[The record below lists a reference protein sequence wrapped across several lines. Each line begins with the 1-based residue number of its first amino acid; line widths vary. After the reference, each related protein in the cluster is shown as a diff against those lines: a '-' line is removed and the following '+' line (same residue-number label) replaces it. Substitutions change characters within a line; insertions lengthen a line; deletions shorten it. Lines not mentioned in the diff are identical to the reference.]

1 MAKEIIHYTND
12 VITSAV
18 ACGEEIP
25 NFRDDPGHIMITH
38 HFRKTTCP
46 ECIKKALNNYNIT
59 SYVWGSMVVGK
70 VQKRCGKAHCLI
82 TYRLRKGKLHEYET
96 LCGIY
101 DTCGNWEFAAKEWFE
116 GVDGCKSCQRIYDK
130 LKDI

>member
-1 MAKEIIHYTND
+1 KASDKNVKTLQGLLPIC
-12 VITSAV
+12 SA
-18 ACGEEIP
+18 CKKI
-25 NFRDDPGHIMITH
+25 RDDAGYWKQIEEYISTH
-38 HFRKTTCP
+38 SEVDFTHSICP

-101 DTCGNWEFAAKEWFE
+101 DTCGNW
-116 GVDGCKSCQRIYDK
+116 
-130 LKDI
+130 